1 MLACQLSWLC
11 HTTCVVRWC
20 CSQLYRNLDVLS
32 TSRSWRLRRQIFFL
46 FKFTLR
52 KNRPFLAEVREG
64 GSPADGCSEKIAVD
78 KIIGLRQRRSRFRV
92 NHSSA
97 SRSLGEQ
104 PSHPC
109 SVTALLSTAVTRSCT
124 VSHSQTVCC
133 HSVTV
138 THSAQNFTQKNTPS
152 PDTAHHS

>member
-1 MLACQLSWLC
+1 LSLVAVAR
-11 HTTCVVRWC
+11 HR
-20 CSQLYRNLDVLS
+20 
-32 TSRSWRLRRQIFFL
+32 FF
-46 FKFTLR
+46 
-52 KNRPFLAEVREG
+52 
-64 GSPADGCSEKIAVD
+64 ADGVKDALFPPHSGPNPPAPPRHPARPVKSTTYGAPVPS
-78 KIIGLRQRRSRFRV
+78 KGVLIIGLRQGRSRFRV

-124 VSHSQTVCC
+124 VCHRLETVCC

-138 THSAQNFTQKNTPS
+138 THTPPRTS
-152 PDTAHHS
+152 HRRTRPHRTLHITPDVLARHASTSLPGRDRASGSS